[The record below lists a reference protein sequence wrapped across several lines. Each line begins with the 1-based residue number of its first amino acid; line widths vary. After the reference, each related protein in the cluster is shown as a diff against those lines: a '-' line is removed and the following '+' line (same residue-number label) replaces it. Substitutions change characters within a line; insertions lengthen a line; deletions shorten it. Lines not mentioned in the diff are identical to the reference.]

1 MAGSRLKRVLV
12 VTGTRADFGKQRGL
26 MRALE
31 AAEDFSLQVVVTG
44 MHLIERYG
52 ETVIEVLDEGFAEIH
67 QLPNQIPGEPMDLV
81 LANTVAGFGRLVHDR
96 PPDAIIVHGD
106 RLEALAGAIVGAVRN
121 IRVIHLEGGELSGT
135 IDGSLRHAITK
146 LAHVHLVAN
155 AAAARRLVAM
165 GESPESVLQVG
176 SLEVDALLAAET
188 PEYTSVAAH
197 YELPEGPL
205 GVAILHPVTTDPAYS
220 RTSAE
225 ALVEAL
231 LRVDLPFV
239 LIHPNN
245 DEGTLDIQHAY
256 ERLSGHPRIRRL
268 PSMRFEAFVTLLK
281 HCSVIVGNSSSGVRE
296 APVFGTQSI
305 NIGTRQRGRANA
317 PTIQNV
323 EPETSKIVQAIQQA
337 LAEGRGLSTTAFG
350 AGGSLT
356 AVMDALRSEAL
367 WDVPL
372 DKDFF
377 EGN

>member
-1 MAGSRLKRVLV
+1 MKRVLV

-31 AAEDFSLQVVVTG
+31 AAEDFSLQIVVTG

-52 ETVIEVLDEGFAEIH
+52 ETVIEVLDEGFSEVH

-106 RLEALAGAIVGAVRN
+106 RLEALAGAIVGAIRN

-155 AAAARRLVAM
+155 EVAAQRLIAM
-165 GESPESVLQVG
+165 GETPESVLRVG
-176 SLEVDALLAAET
+176 SLEVDALLAAQA
-188 PEYTSVAAH
+188 PEYGSIAAH

-205 GVAILHPVTTDPAYS
+205 GVAILHPVTTDPARS
-220 RTSAE
+220 RASAE

-231 LRVDLPFV
+231 LSVDLPFV
-239 LIHPNN
+239 VIDPNN
-245 DEGTLDIQHAY
+245 DEGTLDILHAY
-256 ERLSGHPRIRRL
+256 ERLSGAPRIRRL

-281 HCSVIVGNSSSGVRE
+281 HCVVVVGNSSSGVRE
-296 APVFGTQSI
+296 APVFGTRSV
-305 NIGTRQRGRANA
+305 NIGTRQRGRADA
-317 PTIQNV
+317 PTIHHV
-323 EPETSKIVQAIQQA
+323 GPDASKIVQAIEQA
-337 LAEGRGLSTTAFG
+337 VRDGRGPSTTAFG
-350 AGGSLT
+350 AGGSLPV
-356 AVMDALRSEAL
+356 VMDALRSEAL
-367 WDVPL
+367 WALPL
-372 DKDFF
+372 DKRFY
-377 EGN
+377 ENG

>member
-1 MAGSRLKRVLV
+1 MRRVLI

-31 AAEDFSLQVVVTG
+31 SAEDFSLQLVVTG

-52 ETVIEVLDEGFAEIH
+52 ETVIEVLDEGFSNVH

-106 RLEALAGAIVGAVRN
+106 RLEALAGAIVGAIRN

-155 AAAARRLVAM
+155 EVAAQRLLAM
-165 GESPESVLQVG
+165 GELPDSVLRVG
-176 SLEVDALLAAET
+176 SLEVDALLAAQT
-188 PEYTSVAAH
+188 PEYETVAAH
-197 YELPEGPL
+197 YELPAGPL
-205 GVAILHPVTTDPAYS
+205 GVAILHPVTTDPARS
-220 RTSAE
+220 RASAE
-225 ALVEAL
+225 ALVDAL
-231 LRVDLPFV
+231 LSVDLPFV
-239 LIHPNN
+239 VIDPNN

-281 HCSVIVGNSSSGVRE
+281 HCAVIVGNSSSGVRE
-296 APVFGTQSI
+296 APVFGTRSI
-305 NIGTRQRGRANA
+305 NIGTRQRGRADA
-317 PTIQNV
+317 PTILNV
-323 EPETSKIVQAIQQA
+323 EPDACGIVKAIEQAVKDGCGPSTS
-337 LAEGRGLSTTAFG
+337 AFG
-350 AGGSLT
+350 SGGSLSV
-356 AVMDALRSEAL
+356 VMDALRSEAL
-367 WDVPL
+367 WALAL
-372 DKDFF
+372 DKRFY
-377 EGN
+377 ENG